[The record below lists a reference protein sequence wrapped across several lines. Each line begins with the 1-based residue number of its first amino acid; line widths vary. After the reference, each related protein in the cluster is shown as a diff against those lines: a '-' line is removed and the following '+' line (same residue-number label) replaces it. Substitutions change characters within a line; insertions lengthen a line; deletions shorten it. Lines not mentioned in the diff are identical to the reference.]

1 MTKLACIGTVIVV
14 LGVPESSYPGSKDI
28 DPTLSISIRLFGFES
43 LSNRHGSVGAL
54 LSGSAPFFLLQ
65 SSVADVH
72 AVVGREIWPP
82 RHIALDRSRPCS
94 ACRLQRGVAV
104 AEPYTADTVPRDTRC
119 TSFKPSPDLA
129 PCGPGHVGPTLAHC
143 HHSGGE
149 A

>member
-1 MTKLACIGTVIVV
+1 MLEV
-14 LGVPESSYPGSKDI
+14 LESSYPGSKDI

-43 LSNRHGSVGAL
+43 ISNRHGSERGFAFWV
-54 LSGSAPFFLLQ
+54 SAFFLLQ

-104 AEPYTADTVPRDTRC
+104 AEPYTADKVPRETRC
-119 TSFKPSPDLA
+119 TSSRSSPDLA

-143 HHSGGE
+143 HYSGGE
-149 A
+149 T